1 MKQEQKREEEKQLAL
16 KMMKEKG
23 YQVSNMIVY
32 EKQVGPTLYEYP
44 ERFNSRIC
52 VKNDELVFPVLV
64 LYPESSTSDYVREM
78 SESDT
83 FADIF
88 YV

>member
-1 MKQEQKREEEKQLAL
+1 M
-16 KMMKEKG
+16 
-23 YQVSNMIVY
+23 
-32 EKQVGPTLYEYP
+32 
-44 ERFNSRIC
+44 
-52 VKNDELVFPVLV
+52 KNDELVFPVLV

-88 YV
+88 YVCYMMDMMMIDVVSIKR